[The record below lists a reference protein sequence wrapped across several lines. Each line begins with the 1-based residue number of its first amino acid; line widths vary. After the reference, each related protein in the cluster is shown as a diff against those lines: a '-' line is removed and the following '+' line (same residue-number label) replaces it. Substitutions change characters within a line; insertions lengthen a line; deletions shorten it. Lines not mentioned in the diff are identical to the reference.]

1 MVIKSYA
8 KINLLLKVNS
18 KFKNGL
24 HDIQTF
30 FCLIDLSDKIK
41 IKKIKKKKDQIK
53 FIGPFSKF
61 VKIKNNSVNNLLKN
75 LRDLKLISGHY
86 SVTITKNI
94 PIFAGLG
101 GGTSNAAFLMKY
113 LLKNKANGNLLNR
126 FEKIIGSDLKIFFK
140 RQGFLKNL
148 KKIKTFK
155 KRQKFH
161 FVLAKPKIKCST
173 KEIYSKVKKFSKKE
187 KFSKNMMRK
196 KNKFLDYLSKN
207 RNDLQFIVERK
218 YPQIKK
224 LLKDIKNEKECYFSR
239 MTGSGSVCYG
249 LFNNQ
254 KNAKKAF
261 INLKY
266 KYPKIWFSLAKTV

>member
-18 KFKNGL
+18 KLKNGL
-24 HDIQTF
+24 HDIQSF
-30 FCLIDLSDKIK
+30 FCLIDLSDKIQ
-41 IKKIKKKKDQIK
+41 IKKNQKKKDQIK
-53 FIGPFSKF
+53 FVGPFSKF
-61 VKIKNNSVNNLLKN
+61 VKLKNNSVNILLKN
-75 LRDLKLISGHY
+75 LRDLRLISGHY

-94 PIFAGLG
+94 PILAGLG
-101 GGTSNAAFLMKY
+101 GGTSNAAFLIKY
-113 LLKNKANGNLLNR
+113 LLKKKASSNLLNR

-140 RQGFLKNL
+140 KQGFLQNL
-148 KKIKTFK
+148 KKIKTFRK
-155 KRQKFH
+155 KQNFY
-161 FVLAKPKIKCST
+161 FVLAQPKIKCST

-187 KFSKNMMRK
+187 KFNKNMVRK

-224 LLKDIKNEKECYFSR
+224 LLKDIKNEKECCFSR

-249 LFNNQ
+249 LFNSQN
-254 KNAKKAF
+254 NAKKAF

>member
-8 KINLLLKVNS
+8 KINLSLKVNS

-61 VKIKNNSVNNLLKN
+61 VKIKDNSVNNLLKN
-75 LRDLKLISGHY
+75 LRDLRLISGYY

-140 RQGFLKNL
+140 SQGFLKNL
-148 KKIKTFK
+148 KKIQTFK

-224 LLKDIKNEKECYFSR
+224 LLKDIKNEKECCFSR

>member
-18 KFKNGL
+18 KLKNGL
-24 HDIQTF
+24 HDIQSF

-41 IKKIKKKKDQIK
+41 IKKNQKKKDQIK

-61 VKIKNNSVNNLLKN
+61 VKLKNNSVNILLKN
-75 LRDLKLISGHY
+75 LRDLRLISGHY
-86 SVTITKNI
+86 SVTIIKNI
-94 PIFAGLG
+94 PILAGLG
-101 GGTSNAAFLMKY
+101 GGTSNAAFLIKY
-113 LLKNKANGNLLNR
+113 LLKKKASNNLLNR

-140 RQGFLKNL
+140 KQGFLQNL
-148 KKIKTFK
+148 KKIKTFRK
-155 KRQKFH
+155 KQNFY
-161 FVLAKPKIKCST
+161 FVLAQPKIKCST

-187 KFSKNMMRK
+187 KFNNNMMRK

-218 YPQIKK
+218 YPYLRKI
-224 LLKDIKNEKECYFSR
+224 LIDIKNEKGCSFSR

-249 LFNNQ
+249 LFEDQ
-254 KNAKKAF
+254 IDAKKAL
-261 INLKY
+261 NKLKS
-266 KYPKIWFSLAKTV
+266 KYTKFWISLAKTV